1 MSVFREHKT
10 VADRSASDR
19 RRHKK
24 KIEKAIKDGI
34 HSIVAEESIIGKDGK
49 KKIRIPVRGIKEYR
63 FVYGD
68 NSNNGKVGSAPGKD
82 IRRGQK
88 IGKGKKEKGPGK
100 GSKPGDEAGT
110 EYYDVEI
117 TLEELADYLFA
128 DLELP
133 DLERK
138 SLKKIMSEKFRRK
151 GYRKQGITPRLDK
164 KKTAINRIR
173 RKKAAS
179 KREGFD
185 EEQKFS
191 FHEEDMSYRHYKK
204 TNKENSNAV
213 IFFLM
218 DISGSMT
225 TKKKFIAR
233 SFYFLLYHFIRSK
246 YNHTEIVF
254 VSHDTAAYEVGED
267 QFFTRGNS
275 GGTKV
280 SAGLLMVDNIIHQRY
295 HPSAWNIYCFQCSDG
310 DNWPDDTP
318 KTIELM
324 EKIKSVAQLVGYCE
338 IDTNPDTETKWFVD
352 SKLSLVY
359 KPLVDKKFK
368 MAEVTGKEDVWPAFN
383 KFFSKRIKVRS

>member
-19 RRHKK
+19 RRHKQ
-24 KIEKAIKDGI
+24 KIEKAIREGI

-63 FVYGD
+63 FIYGD
-68 NSNNGKVGSAPGKD
+68 NESNERVGSAPGKD

-88 IGKGKKEKGPGK
+88 IGDGKQESQAP
-100 GSKPGDEAGT
+100 GSKPGSDPGS

-117 TLEELADYLFA
+117 TLEELADYLFK

-138 SLKKIMSEKFRRK
+138 TLKKLQSERLKRK
-151 GYRKQGITPRLDK
+151 GYRTQGITPRLDK
-164 KKTAINRIR
+164 KKTAISRIK

-179 KREGFD
+179 KREHFD
-185 EEQKFS
+185 EEAKFS
-191 FHEEDMSYRHYKK
+191 FHEEDLKYRHYKK
-204 TNKENSNAV
+204 SLKESSNAV
-213 IFFLM
+213 IFFVM

-225 TKKKFIAR
+225 QEKKFIAR

-254 VSHDTAAYEVGED
+254 VSHDTKGYEVNED

-280 SAGLLMVDNIIHQRY
+280 SSGLQLVDEIIRQRF
-295 HPSAWNIYCFQCSDG
+295 HPSAWNIYMFQCSDG
-310 DNWPDDTP
+310 DNWPEDTE
-318 KTIELM
+318 KTITLM
-324 EKIKSVAQLVGYCE
+324 ESIKSISQLVGYCE
-338 IDTNPDTETKWFVD
+338 IDTSLNQESGGWFDD
-352 SKLSLVY
+352 SKLSIVY
-359 KPLVDKKFK
+359 KPIVDKKLK
-368 MAEVTGKEDVWPAFN
+368 MAKVTSKKDVWPAFS
-383 KFFSKRIKVRS
+383 KFFGKKAITSR

>member
-10 VADRSASDR
+10 VADRSAGDR

-24 KIEKAIKDGI
+24 KIEKAIKEGI

-68 NSNNGKVGSAPGKD
+68 NSSNGKVGSAPGKD

-88 IGKGKKEKGPGK
+88 IGKGKKEKQASPGD
-100 GSKPGDEAGT
+100 KPGNEAGT

-138 SLKKIMSEKFRRK
+138 SLKKIMSEKLRRK
-151 GYRKQGITPRLDK
+151 GFRKQGIVPRLDK
-164 KKTAINRIR
+164 KKTAIERIK
-173 RKKAAS
+173 RKKSAS
-179 KREGFD
+179 YRENFNED
-185 EEQKFS
+185 EKFS
-191 FHEEDMSYRHYKK
+191 FHENDLTYKHYKK
-204 TNKENSNAV
+204 SKKENSNAV

-225 TKKKFIAR
+225 QNKKFIAR

-254 VSHDTAAYEVGED
+254 VSHDTNAYEVNEE

-280 SAGLLMVDNIIHQRY
+280 SAGLEMVYEIIHSRY
-295 HPSAWNIYCFQCSDG
+295 HPSAWNIYTFQCSDG

-318 KTIELM
+318 RSLEIM
-324 EKIKSVAQLVGYCE
+324 EKIKNVAQLVGYCE
-338 IDTNPDTETKWFVD
+338 IDTSPGTESKWFAE
-352 SKLSLVY
+352 SKLSIVY
-359 KPLVDKKFK
+359 KPLSDKKFK
-368 MAEVTGKEDVWPAFN
+368 LATIQSKKDVWPAFN
-383 KFFSKRIKVRS
+383 KFFSKRIKIRS